1 MSNKDADPYCSHE
14 AQDGQDNALC
24 TFGRQSQT
32 DQEADRT
39 LVKLRAGFLPPGIAR
54 CYLLLV
60 DQLLDGLV
68 VPLASRIEA
77 S

>member
-1 MSNKDADPYCSHE
+1 MS
-14 AQDGQDNALC
+14 
-24 TFGRQSQT
+24 FRQQPQT

-68 VPLASRIEA
+68 VPLASGIEA

>member
-1 MSNKDADPYCSHE
+1 MY
-14 AQDGQDNALC
+14 
-24 TFGRQSQT
+24 FGRQSQT
-32 DQEADRT
+32 DQKADRT